1 MFLPITDPEETVRRT
16 IHARKMHEST
26 NSKSVQYTSKM
37 HESTNSEMRPEGKI
51 KHCDSGMNVFCEP
64 VSFCQNVAKLRDD

>member
-16 IHARKMHEST
+16 IHARKMHESM

-51 KHCDSGMNVFCEP
+51 KHFDSGMNVFCEP
-64 VSFCQNVAKLRDD
+64 VSLLPKRRQVKG